1 MQKQENKKDYR
12 VQFTLSKIEDLMFR
26 TTYDLKT
33 GRGDVIV
40 NISIIDKQDLNR
52 VLEIFKAAMM
62 SGLTVSPFIKILH
75 DGETIG
81 DLTIEE
87 GKIGLATVCSI
98 TIDGILLKRGILV
111 NPKFGGLVQI
121 EEGSP
126 IRFTDVLTYAST
138 SIDPLEALMSQE
150 ITSVTQMIRTGSGK
164 ILANLREVPI
174 AARYDIDHVL
184 SEMMEAGFSGILE
197 VGEPNRRILD
207 VPIERDHL
215 GIVVIG
221 GTNPMAIVKEHGIFI
236 ETNAMSTVID
246 IEEMSD
252 IKNIILD

>member
-1 MQKQENKKDYR
+1 MQKQENKKDYQ
-12 VQFTLSKIEDLMFR
+12 VQFTLSKIVNLMFS
-26 TTYDLKT
+26 TTYDPKT
-33 GRGDVIV
+33 GKGDVIANV
-40 NISIIDKQDLNR
+40 SIINKHDLNR
-52 VLEIFKAAMM
+52 VLEIFKTAMM

-75 DGETIG
+75 EGESIG
-81 DLTIEE
+81 DLTIKE
-87 GKIGLATVCSI
+87 GKIGLATMCSI

-126 IRFTDVLTYAST
+126 VRFTDVLTYAST

-150 ITSVTQMIRTGSGK
+150 ITSVTQMISTGSGK

-184 SEMMEAGFSGILE
+184 SDIMDAGLSGILE
-197 VGEPNRRILD
+197 VGEPNRKILD

-221 GTNPMAIVKEHGIFI
+221 GTNPMAIVREHGIPI
-236 ETNAMSTVID
+236 ETNAMSTIVD
-246 IEEMSD
+246 ITEMSD
-252 IKNIILD
+252 IKDINL